1 MTTRRWIAVGCA
13 SIWLAAPA
21 PVFAASAS
29 AAGAQQLLPQEQQQT
44 RAAQSSIEQMQQQW
58 RALHRQFVEN
68 QQAFDRIQ
76 QAAPP
81 HSPYEALPFAQTVT
95 QAQTHVAVLNHAAVS
110 LQGLVVQSQQQAQAV
125 QATADRAA
133 RLAVATQRQESL
145 TQAQTVKVRQLLNG
159 QLQFVEEHGSVG
171 YLSVLFGAHSF
182 PDFLSRIAW
191 LSALLGQTTQLQG
204 QLQTQAGSLRR
215 EAQQLVQV
223 QQLMH
228 HMQQDLAQHQTLLSQ
243 EKTVL
248 QYAIREAAA
257 QIQSAQI
264 QAALAQ
270 YRDAPVSRPAL
281 YRALYPLIAPLAQQ
295 DHVPPSL
302 IIAVITEE
310 SGGNAHAV
318 SHAGAI
324 GLMQLEPGTAAM
336 LGTNPHALT
345 NPQVNVVA
353 GCLYLHDLLTEFH
366 GRVSLALSGYNA
378 GPGAVT
384 ANHDHVVACTTGYV
398 RTVEAMAAQYAA
410 MR

>member
-1 MTTRRWIAVGCA
+1 MKTRRWIAVGCA
-13 SIWLAAPA
+13 SIGLAAPA
-21 PVFAASAS
+21 PAFAASAS
-29 AAGAQQLLPQEQQQT
+29 AAGAQQQLPQEQQQT
-44 RAAQSSIEQMQQQW
+44 RAAQSIIEQMQQQL

-76 QAAPP
+76 QEAPP
-81 HSPYEALPFAQTVT
+81 HSPYEALPFAHTLT
-95 QAQTHVAVLNHAAVS
+95 QAQTHAAALNHAAAS

-133 RLAVATQRQESL
+133 SLAVATQRQEAI

-159 QLQFVEEHGSVG
+159 QLQFVEEHGTVG

-182 PDFLSRIAW
+182 QDFLSRIAW
-191 LSALLGQTTQLQG
+191 LSALLGQTTQLQR
-204 QLQTQAGSLRR
+204 QLQTQTGSLRR
-215 EAQQLVQV
+215 EAQQLVQT
-223 QQLMH
+223 QQLLH
-228 HMQQDLAQHQTLLSQ
+228 HMQQDLVQRQTLLSQ

-248 QYAIREAAA
+248 QHALQAAAA
-257 QIQSAQI
+257 QVQSAQI
-264 QAALAQ
+264 QAALAH
-270 YRDAPVSRPAL
+270 YGDAPASRPAL
-281 YRALYPLIAPLAQQ
+281 YRALFPLIAPLAQQ

-310 SGGNAHAV
+310 SGGHTHAV
-318 SHAGAI
+318 SRAGAI

-336 LGTNPHALT
+336 LGMNPHALT

-366 GRVSLALSGYNA
+366 GHVSLALSGYNA

-384 ANHDHVVACTTGYV
+384 ANHGQVVACTTGYV
-398 RTVEAMAAQYAA
+398 RTVEALAAQYAA
-410 MR
+410 MG